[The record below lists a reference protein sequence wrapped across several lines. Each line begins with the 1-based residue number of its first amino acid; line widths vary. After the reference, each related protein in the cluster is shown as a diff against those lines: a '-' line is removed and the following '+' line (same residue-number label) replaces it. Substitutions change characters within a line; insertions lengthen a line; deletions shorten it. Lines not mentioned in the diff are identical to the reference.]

1 MTRILKAILISTTLT
16 WSIASLAVPPIWDAD
31 FGPEIGPLSDDDEEN
46 QTLGFMFPF
55 DGMMYDSISIGS
67 NGGIML
73 GNGGVYAGDAY
84 TDYDLWEISYFESDF
99 TDVGNPAILPFNT
112 DLDPGFSGMIH
123 FKTDATTA
131 VTTWDS
137 VVSFETNVE
146 IIDFQVTLAADGTII
161 FGYDGPITAD
171 LVTDLDE
178 GIVVGVSNGMDVP
191 PPASSDLSAPM
202 NADPTAKTT
211 LEIWCND
218 ENFPADPLSN
228 ECYITDGSRPDNYAF
243 DLDQTNVIFTPN
255 ATGGFDVSTSAAPP
269 PPPPP
274 PPVVDSGE
282 ILGDYGGCTVG
293 VADGTLDP
301 TLPLLVLISLFYLLM
316 RRRAEA

>member
-1 MTRILKAILISTTLT
+1 
-16 WSIASLAVPPIWDAD
+16 
-31 FGPEIGPLSDDDEEN
+31 
-46 QTLGFMFPF
+46 MFPF
-55 DGMMYDSISIGS
+55 DGVMYDSVSIGS

-73 GNGGVYAGDAY
+73 GNGGVYAGDPY
-84 TDYDLWEISYFESDF
+84 TDYDAWEDFEFDF
-99 TDVGNPAILPFNT
+99 SDVGQPAIFPFTT
-112 DLDPGFSGMIH
+112 DLDPFDGGTIH

-131 VTTWDS
+131 VITWNS
-137 VVSFETNVE
+137 VVSFTTNVE
-146 IIDFQVTLAADGTII
+146 IIDFQVTLAADGTIT

-178 GIVVGVSNGMDVP
+178 GIVVGVSNGLGVM

-211 LEIWCND
+211 YEIWCYD
-218 ENFPADPLSN
+218 ENMVVGGF
-228 ECYITDGSRPDNYAF
+228 CYDQTGTRPDNYGF

-255 ATGGFDVSTSAAPP
+255 ATGGFDVSTDLA
-269 PPPPP
+269 PPPP
-274 PPVVDSGE
+274 PPVVDSGI
-282 ILGDYGGCTVG
+282 ILGEYGGCTVG

-301 TLPLLVLISLFYLLM
+301 TLPLLVLINLFYLLM

>member
-1 MTRILKAILISTTLT
+1 
-16 WSIASLAVPPIWDAD
+16 
-31 FGPEIGPLSDDDEEN
+31 
-46 QTLGFMFPF
+46 
-55 DGMMYDSISIGS
+55 
-67 NGGIML
+67 
-73 GNGGVYAGDAY
+73 
-84 TDYDLWEISYFESDF
+84 
-99 TDVGNPAILPFNT
+99 
-112 DLDPGFSGMIH
+112 
-123 FKTDATTA
+123 
-131 VTTWDS
+131 
-137 VVSFETNVE
+137 
-146 IIDFQVTLAADGTII
+146 
-161 FGYDGPITAD
+161 
-171 LVTDLDE
+171 
-178 GIVVGVSNGMDVP
+178 
-191 PPASSDLSAPM
+191 M

-211 LEIWCND
+211 YEIWCYD
-218 ENFPADPLSN
+218 ENMVVGGD
-228 ECYITDGSRPDNYAF
+228 CYDQLGGRPDNSAF